1 MAAILYMGIFMMPGQ
16 MKMNLLYLLDSMM
29 LRERVMIYTSGAMIH
44 AMMSVASP
52 LAHVGIYQA
61 FDLETS
67 LAAWGYC
74 SGSGTT

>member
-1 MAAILYMGIFMMPGQ
+1 
-16 MKMNLLYLLDSMM
+16 MKMNLFYLLDSMM

-74 SGSGTT
+74 SASGTT